1 VVGCRQVGVDK
12 HKAKTHVCVLR
23 YRRKQ
28 GPGWA

>member
-1 VVGCRQVGVDK
+1 VGVDK
-12 HKAKTHVCVLR
+12 HKAKTCVCVLR